1 MVISL
6 ALCVWIAF
14 TGALHAEEPDVP
26 SVADEATITFREFTT
41 TPGWETEDEAD
52 EVDASEVDAVAT
64 CRAQMDQIA
73 AAIGA
78 FRDATGEAY
87 PVWLSALVDDY
98 LPADALL
105 LCPADEAGGDSL
117 AARAQDPGLSVSY
130 LYELSPSSYE
140 ARRSQIRQLGGI
152 VPIVRC
158 LHHVHVPL
166 SAYLGDDVTEGEVAL
181 SIGEDLHVYA
191 GIPEWKADPHA
202 IARLYDDIRRGIA
215 ERDAVSLER
224 HPFGVMKLLSLEQL
238 AGIREAIGAAD
249 ADDSYTA
256 MGAYHKLAGAYYTQ
270 MNRSVD
276 AIDRYERA
284 RGTLPSNAEVRFA
297 LGVLYGQA
305 GDLERGVQAFEEG
318 LRLQPDTVDISMT
331 LAQHYARDGR
341 LDDLNRVYALLR
353 SHFRR
358 ESLAHNYALGTV
370 AYLADDMQV
379 SREAFERVLGFMP
392 PGTPASSG
400 MPRQAIRRLASIYER
415 QGDRLGANV
424 LLTSLDAG
432 MRQIGELAPEIRG
445 VSASGGP
452 VALEDYAGQVTV
464 VTFWRS
470 DNGASRAQLAYLESL
485 RQRLDE
491 GFLAFA
497 VNAAPPDMR
506 ERDALYA
513 TGSIPGPAVF
523 DARDAVVT
531 VPSAVLVDR
540 AGVVRYRHIGHA
552 PEDERDFERRVREL
566 IADEPGGRQ
575 PNE

>member
-181 SIGEDLHVYA
+181 SVGEDLHVYS

-341 LDDLNRVYALLR
+341 LDVTTQPWA
-353 SHFRR
+353 
-358 ESLAHNYALGTV
+358 
-370 AYLADDMQV
+370 
-379 SREAFERVLGFMP
+379 
-392 PGTPASSG
+392 
-400 MPRQAIRRLASIYER
+400 RLA
-415 QGDRLGANV
+415 
-424 LLTSLDAG
+424 
-432 MRQIGELAPEIRG
+432 
-445 VSASGGP
+445 
-452 VALEDYAGQVTV
+452 
-464 VTFWRS
+464 
-470 DNGASRAQLAYLESL
+470 
-485 RQRLDE
+485 
-491 GFLAFA
+491 
-497 VNAAPPDMR
+497 
-506 ERDALYA
+506 
-513 TGSIPGPAVF
+513 
-523 DARDAVVT
+523 
-531 VPSAVLVDR
+531 
-540 AGVVRYRHIGHA
+540 
-552 PEDERDFERRVREL
+552 
-566 IADEPGGRQ
+566 
-575 PNE
+575 